1 MPSECIKEE
10 FLNSDDR
17 KVHASRTYLFMQGDK
32 ADRVYYIAEGLV
44 KITRSDALGR
54 ELTVALRSAGDLIG
68 LAEVFIGR
76 TRDCSAFA
84 LENAETY
91 ELDESSFKER
101 LSASNDL
108 SLAVN
113 KELSVRLREA
123 ENMLFSFGLD
133 DARRRFCKLLLHFA
147 EAYSDESEYG
157 LRINKELTHQELA
170 YIVGTSRQTVTS
182 LLNELQ
188 KKEIIE
194 VKKKTIYIS
203 DLNRLKTL

>member
-1 MPSECIKEE
+1 
-10 FLNSDDR
+10 
-17 KVHASRTYLFMQGDK
+17 MQGDK

-113 KELSVRLREA
+113 KELSIRLREA

-203 DLNRLKTL
+203 NLNWLKTQ

>member
-1 MPSECIKEE
+1 
-10 FLNSDDR
+10 
-17 KVHASRTYLFMQGDK
+17 
-32 ADRVYYIAEGLV
+32 
-44 KITRSDALGR
+44 
-54 ELTVALRSAGDLIG
+54 
-68 LAEVFIGR
+68 
-76 TRDCSAFA
+76 
-84 LENAETY
+84 
-91 ELDESSFKER
+91 
-101 LSASNDL
+101 
-108 SLAVN
+108 
-113 KELSVRLREA
+113 
-123 ENMLFSFGLD
+123 MLFSFGLD

-203 DLNRLKTL
+203 NLN